1 MQPSWDLAVLLLTQ
15 SVALTVQRTEGSERL
30 APVMERIAEDH
41 CGRYFTH
48 PSGRESPVSQLRCAA
63 TCRGG
68 WSWVVPTLTR
78 DGARLPVLA
87 DEVHDAPAVVA
98 LLDVL
103 QRQRRH
109 FGPA

>member
-1 MQPSWDLAVLLLTQ
+1 
-15 SVALTVQRTEGSERL
+15 
-30 APVMERIAEDH
+30 
-41 CGRYFTH
+41 
-48 PSGRESPVSQLRCAA
+48 
-63 TCRGG
+63 
-68 WSWVVPTLTR
+68 VVPTLTR